1 METSLSF
8 YPMDKRLNTWTS
20 FVVSQKRAGAP
31 GSWLSREDK
40 SFAGISSKAFFFFPK
55 AKQEYS
61 LEALKAFAKR
71 NKSFQLG
78 FGWSQTCVLIQWVRS
93 KG

>member
-40 SFAGISSKAFFFFPK
+40 SFAGISSKAFFFSQSKTRIFSGSV
-55 AKQEYS
+55 E
-61 LEALKAFAKR
+61 
-71 NKSFQLG
+71 G
-78 FGWSQTCVLIQWVRS
+78 FC
-93 KG
+93 KEK